1 MFQFTEDCLMGVE
14 KLDKEHEHLFEIIN
28 SILDMLKNHYVSD
41 RYTEIKTLLA
51 ELEEYSINHFDGEE
65 AYMEKIRDPELI
77 LQRAQHT
84 VFRNKIRQWE
94 FMDIDELENQSD
106 MLEEMMKF
114 LAEWLYQH
122 IIGTDMMIGKLPPLE
137 EWMLKENIC
146 EFSEEYCIGNPVID
160 DEHRELFRI
169 IGKAND
175 MVREGIDQS
184 QCDEIMEILS
194 ELKTYTEFHF
204 SDEEKYMASINYEG
218 LEAQKRAHKAFIY
231 KISEVRRED
240 IEARPQEYMQSLVEY
255 LLGWLI
261 NHILYTD
268 KKIPTPEY

>member
-14 KLDKEHEHLFEIIN
+14 KLDKEHEHLFELIN

-51 ELEEYSINHFDGEE
+51 ELEEYSINHLDGEE

-94 FMDIDELENQSD
+94 FMDIDELEDQSD
-106 MLEEMMKF
+106 MLEEMMRF

-146 EFSEEYCIGNPVID
+146 EFSGHNLSFLNV
-160 DEHRELFRI
+160 ELLK
-169 IGKAND
+169 KA
-175 MVREGIDQS
+175 
-184 QCDEIMEILS
+184 
-194 ELKTYTEFHF
+194 
-204 SDEEKYMASINYEG
+204 
-218 LEAQKRAHKAFIY
+218 
-231 KISEVRRED
+231 
-240 IEARPQEYMQSLVEY
+240 Y
-255 LLGWLI
+255 LFDCPGS
-261 NHILYTD
+261 
-268 KKIPTPEY
+268 